1 MIYIYMIH
9 KTNKDGVEYKIL
21 QVQDTYGVYSEHI
34 DKIEEKHTNVY
45 ICIYIH
51 MMYHDVY
58 INYKYIHV

>member
-1 MIYIYMIH
+1 MIH

-45 ICIYIH
+45 ICIYIYIH